1 MKNLLLDKMSM
12 TGVGMKRLRE
22 AIGLISGAT
31 ECIPVSTNSAIEH
44 PHDGIYFI
52 ENYDK
57 ENGVLTV
64 IAGAAKQRMNIGT
77 SKNSLIFG
85 EKADE
90 VIKEALSTSR
100 KSNPLRCVWFG
111 RPIMP

>member
-22 AIGLISGAT
+22 AIELISEAT

-44 PHDGIYFI
+44 SHDGIYFI

-57 ENGVLTV
+57 EIKLVTEGLLNYITD
-64 IAGAAKQRMNIGT
+64 R
-77 SKNSLIFG
+77 KN
-85 EKADE
+85 
-90 VIKEALSTSR
+90 
-100 KSNPLRCVWFG
+100 
-111 RPIMP
+111 